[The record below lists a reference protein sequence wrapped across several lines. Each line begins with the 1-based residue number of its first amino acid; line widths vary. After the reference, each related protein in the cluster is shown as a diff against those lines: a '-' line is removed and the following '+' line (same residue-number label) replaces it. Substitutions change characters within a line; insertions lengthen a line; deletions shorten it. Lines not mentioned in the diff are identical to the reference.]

1 LVPADT
7 NQEQDIFV
15 HDLQTGETTRVSTGD
30 GGGEANGSSY
40 WASFSSRGRFVSFA
54 SEASNLVPADTN
66 AGVDVFV
73 HDRLTGETT
82 RVSVS
87 SSGDQA
93 EGSGIFILSELSGNG
108 RYVVFDS
115 DATDLVSGDT
125 NQARDVF
132 VHDRLTA
139 TTERISVAADGSEGD
154 DDSMWPAISPDGG
167 IVVFTSDASNLVL
180 ADMNQTTDVFV
191 AQYLV
196 SPPPT
201 S

>member
-1 LVPADT
+1 
-7 NQEQDIFV
+7 
-15 HDLQTGETTRVSTGD
+15 
-30 GGGEANGSSY
+30 
-40 WASFSSRGRFVSFA
+40 
-54 SEASNLVPADTN
+54 
-66 AGVDVFV
+66 
-73 HDRLTGETT
+73 
-82 RVSVS
+82 
-87 SSGDQA
+87 
-93 EGSGIFILSELSGNG
+93 
-108 RYVVFDS
+108 
-115 DATDLVSGDT
+115 

-201 S
+201 SSTSSTIPTTTTVPQGSGDYFVDDDGHTFEADIDWL